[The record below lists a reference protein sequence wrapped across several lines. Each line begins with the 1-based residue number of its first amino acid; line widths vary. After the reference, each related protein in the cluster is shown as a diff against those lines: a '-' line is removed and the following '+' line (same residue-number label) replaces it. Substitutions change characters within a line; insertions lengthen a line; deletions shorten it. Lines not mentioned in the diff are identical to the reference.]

1 MKHLLDVNVLLAAIW
16 VEHPH
21 HNRAFSWLAGKD
33 IVLCPLCELGFLR
46 ISSNKNAINAP
57 MEKARDLLEKFAEER
72 KVERIHDDLTPLDS
86 HPKTSQE
93 VTDCYLAD
101 LSAPCQEYTV
111 SRPRE
116 HTRPQQMLYLKFA
129 SSMAQLTD
137 RKLSR
142 SHG

>member
-21 HNRAFSWLAGKD
+21 HNRAFSCLAGKD

-101 LSAPCQEYTV
+101 LSALHGFRLATFDENINHPFVEIV
-111 SRPRE
+111 PRI
-116 HTRPQQMLYLKFA
+116 
-129 SSMAQLTD
+129 
-137 RKLSR
+137 
-142 SHG
+142 HGVTPS